1 VFSRGLMVF
10 CQMAHTIQIKPA
22 DSESRNSEERK
33 LFVGMIP
40 KTYTTEQVGQVAGFL
55 SSFGCH
61 VFSADAA
68 HAVVSIDAIVFASF
82 SASLLF
88 VCHRSRHFQSI
99 LLVYVSSSVA
109 CF

>member
-1 VFSRGLMVF
+1 MFSRGLMVF